1 MSKFEGNAITWFEVP
16 ATDMQRAV
24 RFYETL
30 LNKKLSEFP
39 GSVPYF
45 MFPAESGAVAGAL
58 IHSPLQKPT
67 ADGTMVYHNVDGQL
81 DATLDRATALGAT
94 VLVPRTEIPG
104 GFGSYACLLDSEG
117 NHVGLHSR

>member
-1 MSKFEGNAITWFEVP
+1 MSKFEGNAVTWFEIP

-24 RFYETL
+24 HFYETL
-30 LNKKLSEFP
+30 LDKKLCAFP
-39 GSVPYF
+39 SAVPYF
-45 MFPAESGAVAGAL
+45 MFPAEQGAVAGAL

-67 ADGTMVYHNVDGQL
+67 ADGTMVYLNVDGQL
-81 DATLDRATALGAT
+81 DATLGRANTLGTT

-117 NHVGLHSR
+117 NHIGLHSR

>member
-16 ATDMQRAV
+16 ATDMKRALH
-24 RFYETL
+24 FYETL
-30 LNKKLSEFP
+30 LDKKLNEFP
-39 GSVPYF
+39 GSVPYYA
-45 MFPAESGAVAGAL
+45 FPAEAGKVAGAL

-81 DATLDRATALGAT
+81 DAALNRAVALGAT

-104 GFGSYACLLDSEG
+104 GFGFYACLLDSEG